1 MKKLVVTLLTLC
13 CLTAVY
19 TDLQAQ
25 CAQPDSLKCTEH
37 AKKHKRPMHKKNHEK
52 QPLRPDFGREIEMF
66 VKDLSSEQKDQLHE
80 LSKIKKQK
88 IQELRKQKGAVRD
101 SIREMMNV
109 SGDQSEKLF
118 PMFEREAMTNVEIEK
133 AYYESRISMEAILTP
148 EQLKELHEKVSVFH
162 QKMVRDTN
170 SGKKLKKWGKARM
183 KKHTDK
189 Q

>member
-1 MKKLVVTLLTLC
+1 MKKFVVTLLTLC

-19 TDLQAQ
+19 TDSQAQ

-52 QPLRPDFGREIEMF
+52 QTPRPDFGREIEMF
-66 VKDLSSEQKDQLHE
+66 VKDLSPEQKDQLHE

-88 IQELRKQKGAVRD
+88 IQELRKKKGAVRD

-109 SGDQSEKLF
+109 SGDQSAKLF

-133 AYYESRISMEAILTP
+133 AYYESRISMEAILTQ
-148 EQLKELHEKVSVFH
+148 EQLKELHEKVSAIH
-162 QKMVRDTN
+162 QKT
-170 SGKKLKKWGKARM
+170 GKSVNCRKHGKRRNHPRM
-183 KKHTDK
+183 KKDCEK